1 MNYNLVDDEPNAP
14 FDTDEGVTIRGSGKN
29 PEDTVIN
36 AYIGYPEINVIYEN
50 LSIDAINI
58 SGGKLYEVDGDKAV
72 VFRNRILKSGPDL
85 EGKVDSTGFKI
96 HRTAMDVMSQAVTLI
111 NSEVI
116 NGNTK
121 PPSTTFTVGIEFYG
135 DFRMMNSEVTGFT

>member
-1 MNYNLVDDEPNAP
+1 M
-14 FDTDEGVTIRGSGKN
+14 
-29 PEDTVIN
+29 
-36 AYIGYPEINVIYEN
+36 IYEN